1 MTLSTAVALVALLF
15 AGTAAAQPAPPPSVP
30 GTDRGSPAPAV
41 VRPAPA
47 AVPMRPPADRA
58 APASVLPIPG
68 RPFDCPPVGVAPVG
82 GAGPSPSPSLGQPA
96 PMPGCLN

>member
-1 MTLSTAVALVALLF
+1 MTLPTAVALAALLF
-15 AGTAAAQPAPPPSVP
+15 AGPAAAQPAPPPAVP
-30 GTDRGSPAPAV
+30 GADRGSPPPAL

-47 AVPMRPPADRA
+47 AVPAGPSADRTL
-58 APASVLPIPG
+58 PASVLPIPG

-82 GAGPSPSPSLGQPA
+82 GAGPSPVLGQPA